1 MSDPMMLIW
10 DRYGWMGFLGYVMVR
25 EIWPFVSR
33 KVWPEQVRKARDE
46 RDRLSKME
54 ERQLMAEE
62 RQVSAIEIMGK
73 AVQDMTVAITSNNER
88 LSTLIAGHAVHTME
102 MTDAIMLMRERT
114 GSQRVHAKGKM
125 V

>member
-1 MSDPMMLIW
+1 MMLIW